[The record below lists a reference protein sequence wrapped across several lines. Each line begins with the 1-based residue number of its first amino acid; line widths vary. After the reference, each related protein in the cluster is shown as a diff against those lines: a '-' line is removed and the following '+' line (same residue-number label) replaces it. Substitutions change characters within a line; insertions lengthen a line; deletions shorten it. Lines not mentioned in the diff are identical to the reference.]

1 MRHIII
7 LFFFS
12 SISLFGQEATS
23 NNHLF
28 FKPEI
33 GGGYSLWQAQTPDG
47 NFKGNGPNFNIN
59 LTPYYNY
66 KNLILG
72 ISYGYERVQIDTLI
86 NTTNAFSYGT
96 GFKNNYVSFNK
107 VSLVIGYNIIR
118 REKITIG
125 TTVRFGTYRLDKSFD
140 NKLIKNKLI
149 ADAGLDLSYI
159 LSDRIALFIQPNF
172 GYKYYKLN
180 GDLIGGQNINHR
192 ITSFNCFLGL
202 NFKIL

>member
-12 SISLFGQEATS
+12 SISLFAQETTS
-23 NNHLF
+23 NHHLF
-28 FKPEI
+28 FKTEI

-86 NTTNAFSYGT
+86 NTTNAFPYGT

-118 REKITIG
+118 KEKITIG
-125 TTVRFGTYRLDKSFD
+125 TTIRFGTYRLDKSFD
-140 NKLIKNKLI
+140 NKLIKNKFI
-149 ADAGLDLSYI
+149 TGAGLDLNYMI
-159 LSDRIALFIQPNF
+159 GDRIALFIEPNF
-172 GYKYYKLN
+172 EYKYYKLN
-180 GDLIGGQNINHR
+180 KDLIGGQNINHR
-192 ITSFNCFLGL
+192 ITSFNCSVGL